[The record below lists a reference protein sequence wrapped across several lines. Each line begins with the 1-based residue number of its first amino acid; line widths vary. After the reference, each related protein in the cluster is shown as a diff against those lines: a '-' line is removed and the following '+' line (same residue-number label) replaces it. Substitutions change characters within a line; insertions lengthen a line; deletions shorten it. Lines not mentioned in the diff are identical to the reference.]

1 MKKRKY
7 AALLLALT
15 ILLALPGW
23 QRERHRP
30 GRSVRRSGPTAPTS
44 RRSCPTPARLTPPTP
59 ARPAACPPTSRGETL
74 EVDGKTVPAL
84 LYESDLG
91 YTMLYPQE
99 GVTLS
104 EWEGGQTFE
113 LTDAPGTY
121 LAVSLLD
128 VSNVDEAVA
137 VVQFE
142 NAVDGNPSGY
152 IFGAKRYAGVR
163 LSDAAGGL
171 TVDYIILRE
180 GGSVYLVE
188 RAVFTGGE
196 GRTACFR
203 ACWTALPSPK
213 GAFPWIMT
221 SC

>member
-15 ILLALPGW
+15 ILLALPGCKGNGTGPDAPSAAPSDSADVPP
-23 QRERHRP
+23 EPSDSSAPDASDP
-30 GRSVRRSGPTAPTS
+30 GETGGVPSDEP
-44 RRSCPTPARLTPPTP
+44 
-59 ARPAACPPTSRGETL
+59 GETL
-74 EVDGKTVPAL
+74 EVDGETVPAL

-142 NAVDGNPSGY
+142 NAVDSDPSGY
-152 IFGAKRYAGVR
+152 IFGTKRYAGVR

-196 GRTACFR
+196 GK
-203 ACWTALPSPK
+203 TALLQSMLDSFTI
-213 GAFPWIMT
+213 A
-221 SC
+221 

>member
-1 MKKRKY
+1 MKKSKY

-15 ILLALPGW
+15 ILLALPGCKGNGTGPDASSAAPS
-23 QRERHRP
+23 ESADIAPEPSDSAAPDASDP
-30 GRSVRRSGPTAPTS
+30 GETGDVPSGKP
-44 RRSCPTPARLTPPTP
+44 
-59 ARPAACPPTSRGETL
+59 GETL
-74 EVDGKTVPAL
+74 EVDGETVPAL

-142 NAVDGNPSGY
+142 NAVDSDPSGY
-152 IFGAKRYAGVR
+152 IFGAKSYAGVR
-163 LSDAAGGL
+163 LSDTAGGL

-196 GRTACFR
+196 GK
-203 ACWTALPSPK
+203 TALLQSMLNSF
-213 GAFPWIMT
+213 AVA
-221 SC
+221 

>member
-1 MKKRKY
+1 MKKSKY

-15 ILLALPGW
+15 ILLALPGCKGNGTGPDAPSAAPS
-23 QRERHRP
+23 ESADIAPEPSGSSAPDASDP
-30 GRSVRRSGPTAPTS
+30 GETGDVPSDEP
-44 RRSCPTPARLTPPTP
+44 
-59 ARPAACPPTSRGETL
+59 GETL
-74 EVDGKTVPAL
+74 EVDGETVPAL

-142 NAVDGNPSGY
+142 NAVDSDPSGY
-152 IFGAKRYAGVR
+152 IFGAKSYAGVR

-196 GRTACFR
+196 GK
-203 ACWTALPSPK
+203 TALLQSMLDS
-213 GAFPWIMT
+213 FT
-221 SC
+221 VT

>member
-1 MKKRKY
+1 MKKAKY
-7 AALLLALT
+7 TALLLALT
-15 ILLALPGW
+15 ILLALPGC
-23 QRERHRP
+23 EGNGTGSDTSSAAPSESADVTSSPEPSDSDATEASDSVETGGVSSGEP
-30 GRSVRRSGPTAPTS
+30 GD
-44 RRSCPTPARLTPPTP
+44 
-59 ARPAACPPTSRGETL
+59 TL
-74 EVDGKTVPAL
+74 DVDGVAVPAV

-91 YTMLYPQE
+91 YTMLYPRE

-142 NAVDGNPSGY
+142 NAVDSDPSGY
-152 IFGAKRYAGVR
+152 IFGAKSYAGVR

-180 GGSVYLVE
+180 GDSVYLVE

-196 GRTACFR
+196 GK
-203 ACWTALPSPK
+203 TALLQSMLDS
-213 GAFPWIMT
+213 FT
-221 SC
+221 VT

>member
-1 MKKRKY
+1 MKKANY
-7 AALLLALT
+7 TALLLALT
-15 ILLALPGW
+15 ILLALPGC
-23 QRERHRP
+23 EGNGTGSDTSSAAPSESADVTSAPEPSDSDAPDASGSVETGDVSSDEP
-30 GRSVRRSGPTAPTS
+30 GEA
-44 RRSCPTPARLTPPTP
+44 LD
-59 ARPAACPPTSRGETL
+59 
-74 EVDGKTVPAL
+74 VDGAAVPAV

-91 YTMLYPQE
+91 YTMLYPRE
-99 GVTLS
+99 GITLS

-142 NAVDGNPSGY
+142 NAVDSDPSGY
-152 IFGAKRYAGVR
+152 IFGAKSYAGVR

-180 GGSVYLVE
+180 GDSVYLVE

-196 GRTACFR
+196 GK
-203 ACWTALPSPK
+203 TALLQSMLDS
-213 GAFPWIMT
+213 FT
-221 SC
+221 VT

>member
-15 ILLALPGW
+15 ILLALPGCK
-23 QRERHRP
+23 
-30 GRSVRRSGPTAPTS
+30 GNGTGPDAPSAAPTES
-44 RRSCPTPARLTPPTP
+44 TDVTSAPEPSGSGAPDISDPAETGDVPSDEP
-59 ARPAACPPTSRGETL
+59 GETL

-91 YTMLYPQE
+91 YSMLYPQE

-142 NAVDGNPSGY
+142 NAVDGDPSGY

-163 LSDAAGGL
+163 LSDTAGGL

-196 GRTACFR
+196 GK
-203 ACWTALPSPK
+203 TALLQSMLDSFTV
-213 GAFPWIMT
+213 A
-221 SC
+221 

>member
-15 ILLALPGW
+15 ILLALPGCKGNDTGPDAPSAAPSDSADVPP
-23 QRERHRP
+23 EPSDSSAPDASDP
-30 GRSVRRSGPTAPTS
+30 GETGGVPSDEP
-44 RRSCPTPARLTPPTP
+44 
-59 ARPAACPPTSRGETL
+59 GETL
-74 EVDGKTVPAL
+74 EVDGETVPAV

-142 NAVDGNPSGY
+142 NAVDGDPSGY

-163 LSDAAGGL
+163 LSDTAGGL

-196 GRTACFR
+196 GK
-203 ACWTALPSPK
+203 TALLQSMLDSFTV
-213 GAFPWIMT
+213 A
-221 SC
+221 

>member
-15 ILLALPGW
+15 ILLALPGCKGNGTGPDTPSAAPSDSADVPP
-23 QRERHRP
+23 EPSDSSAPDASDP
-30 GRSVRRSGPTAPTS
+30 GETGGVPSDEP
-44 RRSCPTPARLTPPTP
+44 
-59 ARPAACPPTSRGETL
+59 GETL

-142 NAVDGNPSGY
+142 NAVDGDPSGY

-196 GRTACFR
+196 GK
-203 ACWTALPSPK
+203 TALLQSMLDSFTI
-213 GAFPWIMT
+213 A
-221 SC
+221 

>member
-1 MKKRKY
+1 MKKSKY

-15 ILLALPGW
+15 ILLALPGCKGNGTGPDAPSAAPS
-23 QRERHRP
+23 ESTDIAPEPSDSAAPDASDP
-30 GRSVRRSGPTAPTS
+30 GETGDVPSGKP
-44 RRSCPTPARLTPPTP
+44 
-59 ARPAACPPTSRGETL
+59 GETL
-74 EVDGKTVPAL
+74 EVDGETVPAL

-142 NAVDGNPSGY
+142 NAVDSDPSGY
-152 IFGAKRYAGVR
+152 IFGAKSYAGVR

-196 GRTACFR
+196 GK
-203 ACWTALPSPK
+203 TALLQSMLDS
-213 GAFPWIMT
+213 FT
-221 SC
+221 VT

>member
-1 MKKRKY
+1 M
-7 AALLLALT
+7 
-15 ILLALPGW
+15 
-23 QRERHRP
+23 
-30 GRSVRRSGPTAPTS
+30 
-44 RRSCPTPARLTPPTP
+44 
-59 ARPAACPPTSRGETL
+59 
-74 EVDGKTVPAL
+74 DGVAVPAV

-91 YTMLYPQE
+91 YTMLYPRE

-142 NAVDGNPSGY
+142 NAVDSDPSGY
-152 IFGAKRYAGVR
+152 IFGAKSYAGVR

-180 GGSVYLVE
+180 GDSVYLVE

-196 GRTACFR
+196 GK
-203 ACWTALPSPK
+203 TALLQSMLDS
-213 GAFPWIMT
+213 FT
-221 SC
+221 VT

>member
-15 ILLALPGW
+15 ILLALPGCK
-23 QRERHRP
+23 
-30 GRSVRRSGPTAPTS
+30 GNDTGPDAPSAAPTES
-44 RRSCPTPARLTPPTP
+44 TDV
-59 ARPAACPPTSRGETL
+59 TSAPEPSDSSAPDVSDPGETGGVPSDEPGETL
-74 EVDGKTVPAL
+74 EVDGETVPAL

-142 NAVDGNPSGY
+142 NAVDGDPSGY

-196 GRTACFR
+196 GK
-203 ACWTALPSPK
+203 TALLQSMLDSFTI
-213 GAFPWIMT
+213 A
-221 SC
+221 

>member
-1 MKKRKY
+1 MKKAKY
-7 AALLLALT
+7 TALLLALT
-15 ILLALPGW
+15 ILLALPGC
-23 QRERHRP
+23 EGNGTGSDTSSAAP
-30 GRSVRRSGPTAPTS
+30 SESADVTSAPEPSDSDAPDASGSVETGDVSSDEP
-44 RRSCPTPARLTPPTP
+44 
-59 ARPAACPPTSRGETL
+59 GETL
-74 EVDGKTVPAL
+74 DVDGAAVPAV

-91 YTMLYPQE
+91 YTMLYPRE

-142 NAVDGNPSGY
+142 NAVDSDPSGY
-152 IFGAKRYAGVR
+152 IFGAKSYAGVR

-180 GGSVYLVE
+180 GDSVYLVE

-196 GRTACFR
+196 GK
-203 ACWTALPSPK
+203 TALLQSMLDS
-213 GAFPWIMT
+213 FT
-221 SC
+221 VT